1 MKIVTI
7 SVAQDDIDCG
17 DRFQCGHCPLAIAMT
32 RTLGRQ
38 VHVWGEWEFVDEND
52 DVNAP
57 LRKLPGIAHKWM
69 GDFDHGVPVQ
79 PFEFE
84 LEVAA

>member
-52 DVNAP
+52 DVNA
-57 LRKLPGIAHKWM
+57 